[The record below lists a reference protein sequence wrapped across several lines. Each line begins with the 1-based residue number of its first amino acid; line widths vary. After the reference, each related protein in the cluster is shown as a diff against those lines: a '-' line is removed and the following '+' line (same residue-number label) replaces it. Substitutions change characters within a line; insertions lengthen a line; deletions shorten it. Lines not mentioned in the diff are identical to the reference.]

1 MFWVHK
7 VFFFSILLTACNS
20 AAISNAYILMYIIK
34 KTIHKITFDRESSV
48 LYQIIIIRELFW
60 DLPAAPNNIK
70 GQSQGQNQ
78 AKLATILCF
87 VPFYTTNWQ
96 KKSSTPLLEL
106 SMTTT
111 IRIKEGKTPSE
122 TKLSFTYRYSS
133 FRLKVTQLTEELYFD
148 RRIAAWLTGK
158 QWRIFPGIP
167 EQQLARAPAAA
178 AVASHHTVAVK
189 KLTTSSFT
197 KKEAVTPKKF
207 A

>member
-1 MFWVHK
+1 MLICLYTYVY
-7 VFFFSILLTACNS
+7 N
-20 AAISNAYILMYIIK
+20 K

-48 LYQIIIIRELFW
+48 LHISNNNKKIFS

-197 KKEAVTPKKF
+197 KKEAATPKKF
-207 A
+207 AWTRQHCMYLYDLKNGK